1 MALAVAA
8 VGCDQASTAPAVH
21 PVYDHRT
28 RQLVRLD
35 ADQDRDG
42 RIDVRSYMA
51 VNVPL
56 RTEIDTDRD
65 NRIDRWEYV
74 DGESRVFMIG
84 SSSRGDGLEDRW
96 TLTDLSNGER
106 TLLMSRARDRR
117 VDRREFYR
125 DAALVRAE
133 EDANA
138 DGRPDRWE
146 VWRGGVLRELSFDSA
161 GSSGRADSRLRY
173 DAGGRFELFEVDRDR
188 DGQFSPPPPG
198 QRPPVPESQ

>member
-8 VGCDQASTAPAVH
+8 AGCDQASTAVH

-42 RIDVRSYMA
+42 RIDARSYMA

-74 DGESRVFMIG
+74 DEASRVFMIG
-84 SSSRGDGLEDRW
+84 TSSRGDGLEDRW
-96 TLTDLSNGER
+96 TLTGQTNDER

-117 VDRREFYR
+117 IDRREFYR
-125 DAALVRAE
+125 DDALVRAE

-138 DGRPDRWE
+138 DGRADRWE

-161 GSSGRADSRLRY
+161 GSSGRADSRLTY

-188 DGQFSPPPPG
+188 DGLFSPPSPEE
-198 QRPPVPESQ
+198 RPPVPQSQ